1 MKKFLILFSLLIIS
15 RSLIAQKT
23 DTVKSK
29 SSSSSAA
36 DSLLN
41 SMSTDDKKHA
51 VVAFKS
57 TRLILSQSTQTVK
70 KNNLNFQIIHRFG
83 DLAGKN
89 GGGQV
94 FYGLDDINDVY
105 IGFEY
110 GLTDNLNVD
119 FGRSTFGRL
128 VNLDL
133 KYAVLHETS
142 DSSIPVSLTLL
153 GESGVNTY
161 GSYDTFSD
169 RLSWFGQAII
179 SREITSI
186 FTLQVSPGYLSTN
199 TADPNIPG
207 IETHF
212 FNLAGAA
219 KLKVTNHMS
228 VLVDYAHPFSAFR
241 TSAHGFHDPLGFGI
255 EIETGGHV
263 FTLNITNANA
273 IDPINYLSNT
283 QESFSKGQYRIGF
296 TISRI
301 FDFNHKET
309 YK

>member
-41 SMSTDDKKHA
+41 SMSTDDKKQA

-153 GESGVNTY
+153 GESV
-161 GSYDTFSD
+161 
-169 RLSWFGQAII
+169 
-179 SREITSI
+179 
-186 FTLQVSPGYLSTN
+186 
-199 TADPNIPG
+199 
-207 IETHF
+207 
-212 FNLAGAA
+212 
-219 KLKVTNHMS
+219 
-228 VLVDYAHPFSAFR
+228 
-241 TSAHGFHDPLGFGI
+241 
-255 EIETGGHV
+255 
-263 FTLNITNANA
+263 
-273 IDPINYLSNT
+273 
-283 QESFSKGQYRIGF
+283 
-296 TISRI
+296 
-301 FDFNHKET
+301 
-309 YK
+309 